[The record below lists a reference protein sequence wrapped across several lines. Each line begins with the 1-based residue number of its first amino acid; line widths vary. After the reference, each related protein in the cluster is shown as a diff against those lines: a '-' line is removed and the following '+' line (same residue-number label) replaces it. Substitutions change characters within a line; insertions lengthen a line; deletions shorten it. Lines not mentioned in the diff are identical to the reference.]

1 MDKPKKAFASG
12 RVINGQVVITLAD
25 GTQVPPP
32 RKVSVTVEVEYEQ
45 STEIKQAIEEVA
57 VAQAVVETKTETV
70 RIEMSTIPRSE
81 IRAYMDSIR
90 ALPDLTPW
98 YKRIFRRKQK

>member
-32 RKVSVTVEVEYEQ
+32 RKVSVTVEVEYDQ
-45 STEIKQAIEEVA
+45 PVDIIEAAKEVA
-57 VAQAVVETKTETV
+57 VTQEIVT
-70 RIEMSTIPRSE
+70 IEMSTIPRSE
-81 IRAYMDSIR
+81 IKAYMDSVR

-98 YKRIFRRKQK
+98 YKRIFRRKRK